1 MGNSFDATVKMWKH
15 EMERDHVLHEML
27 SKVEEYVDE
36 QVAINQELIPDGFQT
51 VNVSDVDIS
60 FVKSDTLPELPIE
73 DAQSVDSDLV
83 DIEDF

>member
-60 FVKSDTLPELPIE
+60 FVKSDTLPEHPIE